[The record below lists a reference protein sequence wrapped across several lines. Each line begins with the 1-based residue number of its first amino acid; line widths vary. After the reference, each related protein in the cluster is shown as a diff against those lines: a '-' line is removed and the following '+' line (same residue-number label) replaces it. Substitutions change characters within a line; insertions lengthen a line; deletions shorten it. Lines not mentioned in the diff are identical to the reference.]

1 MASPI
6 AIAAALSRIVTI
18 TCPHC
23 GQKKSVDRQPREFRV
38 CPRCHKHFADPL
50 AKTKRR

>member
-1 MASPI
+1 MANPI
-6 AIAAALSRIVTI
+6 ALAAALARQVTI

-50 AKTKRR
+50 ARSKRR

>member
-6 AIAAALSRIVTI
+6 ALAAALSRLVKI

-23 GQKKSVDRQPREFRV
+23 SHKKTVARAPREFRV
-38 CPRCHKHFADPL
+38 CPRCHRQFPDPL
-50 AKTKRR
+50 AKLKRR